1 MQWASAV
8 SHLWMTW
15 PCLLADWL
23 SSEIDISTKLH
34 SGDMLLIAKMCHL
47 ISALCM
53 SSCEG
58 VQDII
63 AQTAARVK
71 RSMIPPW
78 VMDTLRSTSVSPQK
92 KEHQQ
97 LQLHALQMIPLV
109 HRGTIHKINISAER
123 MDFKAQI
130 WNQNI
135 LDTWVIVSCLV
146 KELKL

>member
-1 MQWASAV
+1 
-8 SHLWMTW
+8 MTW
-15 PCLLADWL
+15 PCLPADWL

-34 SGDMLLIAKMCHL
+34 SGDMSLIAKMCHL

-71 RSMIPPW
+71 RSMIPA
-78 VMDTLRSTSVSPQK
+78 VSYGHTQKHLSFSTK

-135 LDTWVIVSCLV
+135 LDTWVIVSWLV